1 MKKVFETEFFGK
13 KLVVETGEIAKQAD
27 GAVFTRFNDT
37 VVLSTV
43 CCSDEPKEGD
53 FFPLTVSYE
62 EKQYAV
68 GRIPGGF
75 LRREGRPGEHATL
88 TARLID
94 RPIRPMFSD
103 GFRNEVQIINTVMSV
118 DLDATPE
125 MTAMFGSSLALCIS
139 DIPFDGPIAGVY
151 VGRVNGQFVIN
162 PTVEERKNSDLNLA
176 VAGNKEAINM
186 VEAGANEL
194 SEDVMLDAIM
204 FGHEAIKQLC
214 EFQESIVKEIGKE
227 KRVVSL
233 YAPDPVIKKD
243 IYDRISERMV
253 KAISIFDK
261 LERQNAIDALKKEII
276 DDYDARSYKNEK
288 DHNLSMLMV
297 NDILENMVADE
308 VRRLITVEK
317 IRPDGRKIDE
327 IRPLDAQVDLLPRV
341 HGSAMFTRGQ
351 TQVISTCTLGIK
363 DDEQILE
370 SLSPEDSKRWMH
382 HYNFPPFSV
391 GELGR
396 TGTPGRREIGHGAL
410 GERALSYVLPSYE
423 EFPYTIRCVAE
434 VCESNGSSSQ
444 ASICASCMALMAAG
458 VPIRRMVSGIA
469 MGLIISGPLDGNHPY
484 TILTDIQGLE
494 DHFGDMDFKVA
505 GTEVGVT
512 ALQMDIKIKGV
523 TREILHDALMQA
535 HGARAKIR
543 EVMATAISEPRKEL
557 SKYAPKF
564 ETFKIDKDKI
574 KDVIGS
580 GGKVIN
586 DIIDK
591 CNQVKI
597 DIEDDGSVTIYHTDK
612 DSIMKAKD
620 IIMGIVREVEVGEE
634 FEGTVTRVEDYGVFV
649 KLFGDKEGLC
659 HVSRLAW
666 GYLKS
671 ASDSYKVG
679 DVLKVKVIDV
689 DDFGKIKLSHR
700 EFEEKPANYEE
711 KPQKKDFHKKDFQD
725 KGKSNYKKQDLKK
738 DNVKDEKFNDFKKT
752 ELENDGFK
760 EFKKEPV
767 VETQKEENVE
777 EKKNGIFSIFKK
789 K

>member
-1 MKKVFETEFFGK
+1 MKKVFELEFYGK
-13 KLVVETGEIAKQAD
+13 KLVVESGEIAKQAD
-27 GAVFTRFNDT
+27 GAVLVRFNDT
-37 VVLSTV
+37 VILSTV

-53 FFPLTVSYE
+53 FFPLTVGYE
-62 EKQYAV
+62 EKQYAI

-94 RPIRPMFSD
+94 RPIRPMFPE
-103 GFRNEVQIINTVMSV
+103 GFRNEVQIVNTVMSV

-125 MTAMFGSSLALCIS
+125 MSAMFGSSLALSIS

-151 VGRVNGQFVIN
+151 VGRVDGKFVIN
-162 PTVEERKNSDLNLA
+162 PSVEEREKSDLNLA
-176 VAGNKEAINM
+176 VAGTKEAINM

-204 FGHEAIKQLC
+204 FGHEAIKKLC
-214 EFQESIVKEIGKE
+214 LFQEEIAKEIGKE
-227 KRVVSL
+227 KRSVSL
-233 YAPDPVIKKD
+233 YAPDETIKKD
-243 IYDRISERMV
+243 IYDRIYDKMV

-261 LERQNAIDALKKEII
+261 LERQNAIDSLKKEII
-276 DDYDARSYKNEK
+276 DDYDAREYKDEK
-288 DHNLSMLMV
+288 DHRLSMLMV
-297 NDILENMVADE
+297 SDILEKMVADE

-317 IRPDGRKIDE
+317 IRPDGRKVDE

-370 SLSPEDSKRWMH
+370 SLSPEDHKRWMH

-391 GELGR
+391 GEIGR
-396 TGTPGRREIGHGAL
+396 MGNPGRREIGHGAL
-410 GERALSYVLPSYE
+410 GERALSYVLPSEE

-458 VPIRRMVSGIA
+458 VPIKRMVSGIA
-469 MGLIISGPLDGNHPY
+469 MGLITSGPLDGNHPY

-535 HGARAKIR
+535 HDARAQIR
-543 EVMATAISEPRKEL
+543 EVMSKAISEPRKEL

-564 ETFKIDKDKI
+564 ETFYINKDKI

-586 DIIDK
+586 DIIEK
-591 CNQVKI
+591 CNDVKI
-597 DIEDDGSVTIYHTDK
+597 DIEDDGKVTIYHTDK
-612 DSIMKAKD
+612 EAIEKAKN
-620 IIMGIVREVEVGEE
+620 IIDGIVREVEIGEV
-634 FEGTVTRVEDYGVFV
+634 FEGKVTRVEEYGAFV
-649 KLFGDKEGLC
+649 NLFGDKEGLC
-659 HVSRLAW
+659 HVSKLAN

-671 ASDSYKVG
+671 AADFVKVG
-679 DVLKVKVIDV
+679 DTLKVKVIDV
-689 DDFGKIKLSHR
+689 DDHGKIKLSHK
-700 EFEEKPANYEE
+700 EFDSSKPSNDRPERKKPYENKKNRAE
-711 KPQKKDFHKKDFQD
+711 VKDFSKKP
-725 KGKSNYKKQDLKK
+725 LK
-738 DNVKDEKFNDFKKT
+738 DNSVNFEKEDVKND
-752 ELENDGFK
+752 LDGFK
-760 EFKKEPV
+760 EFKGEA
-767 VETQKEENVE
+767 KEEKVE
-777 EKKNGIFSIFKK
+777 EKLDDKKSGLFGFFKK

>member
-1 MKKVFETEFFGK
+1 MKRVFEKEFFGK
-13 KLVVETGEIAKQAD
+13 KLIVETGEIAKQAD
-27 GAVFTRFNDT
+27 GACFVRFDDT

-53 FFPLTVSYE
+53 FFPLTVTYE
-62 EKQYAV
+62 EKQYAI

-94 RPIRPMFSD
+94 RPIRPMFPD
-103 GFRNEVQIINTVMSV
+103 GFRNEVQIVNTVMSV

-151 VGRVNGQFVIN
+151 VGRVNGEFIIN
-162 PTVEERKNSDLNLA
+162 PTVEQRAISDLNLA
-176 VAGNKEAINM
+176 VAGTKDAINM

-204 FGHEAIKQLC
+204 FAHEAIKQLC
-214 EFQESIVKEIGKE
+214 DFEIEIAKEIGKE

-233 YAPDPVIKKD
+233 YAPDETIVND
-243 IYDRISERMV
+243 IYSRIGEKMV

-261 LERQNAIDALKKEII
+261 LERQDAIDTLKNEIL
-276 DDYDARSYKNEK
+276 DDYDQRQYKDEK
-288 DHNLSMLMV
+288 DHKLTMLMV
-297 NDILENMVADE
+297 NDILEGMVAKE
-308 VRRLITVEK
+308 VRRLITEEK

-391 GELGR
+391 GEIGK

-410 GERALSYVLPSYE
+410 GERALSYVLPSEE

-434 VCESNGSSSQ
+434 VVESNGSSSQ

-469 MGLIISGPLDGNHPY
+469 MGLITSGPLDGKHPY

-535 HGARAKIR
+535 HKARAEIR
-543 EVMATAISEPRKEL
+543 EVMSKAISEPRKEL

-564 ETFKIDKDKI
+564 ETFYIKKEKI

-586 DIIDK
+586 DIIEK
-591 CNQVKI
+591 CDNVKI
-597 DIEDDGSVTIYHTDK
+597 DIDDDGKVVLYHTSREVLNKTKEMIDN
-612 DSIMKAKD
+612 
-620 IIMGIVREVEVGEE
+620 IVREVEIGEE
-634 FEGTVTRVEDYGVFV
+634 FDGVITRVEDYGGFV
-649 KLFGDKEGLC
+649 KLFGDKEGLL
-659 HVSRLAW
+659 HISRFSNDYVKNA
-666 GYLKS
+666 
-671 ASDSYKVG
+671 ADVMHVG
-679 DVLKVKVIDV
+679 DTIKVKVIEI
-689 DDFGKIKLSHR
+689 DDKGKIKLSHK
-700 EFEEKPANYEE
+700 EFTKPAKKEGE
-711 KPQKKDFHKKDFQD
+711 KK
-725 KGKSNYKKQDLKK
+725 
-738 DNVKDEKFNDFKKT
+738 
-752 ELENDGFK
+752 LEAKK
-760 EFKKEPV
+760 EFKKEPFKGV
-767 VETQKEENVE
+767 ADDDGFVEVKKEEPKAEVKE
-777 EKKNGIFSIFKK
+777 EKKKFSFFKK